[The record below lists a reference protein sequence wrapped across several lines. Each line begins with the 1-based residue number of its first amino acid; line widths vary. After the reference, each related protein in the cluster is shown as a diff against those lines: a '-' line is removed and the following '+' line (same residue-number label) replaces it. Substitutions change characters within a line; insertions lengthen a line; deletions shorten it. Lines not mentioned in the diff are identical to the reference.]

1 MKLYMKIIH
10 SIIVLF
16 VSVAS
21 VHILFIAGA
30 VVHTWFNNYL
40 TLAYLVAFVAC
51 VIYLGMWWLGALD
64 DYILADDRVPSDPPE
79 YKGPWCVRWCECKD
93 PSGSSRHMELN
104 SLFDATVQW
113 YKIHMRMNT
122 HKDILCCGPVST
134 KDGQPYFALYPQTGE
149 EGKLFWSRASEKAA
163 EEIYNQG

>member
-30 VVHTWFNNYL
+30 VIHTWFNNYL
-40 TLAYLVAFVAC
+40 ALAYLGAFVAC
-51 VIYLGMWWLGALD
+51 VVYLVIWWLGALN
-64 DYILADDRVPSDPPE
+64 DYVPSDPPE
-79 YKGPWCVRWCECKD
+79 YKGPWCVRWREHND
-93 PSGSSRHMELN
+93 PSGSSRHMEFA
-104 SLFDATVQW
+104 SAFDANVFW
-113 YKIHMRMNT
+113 HKMHMRMKT
-122 HKDILCCGPVST
+122 HNDILSCWPVCT
-134 KDGQPYFALYPQTGE
+134 KDGQNYFGLYPMGE
-149 EGKLFWSRASEKAA
+149 EAGKLFQELTAARAA